1 MVKSNL
7 PNLVKWVIIG
17 FLAFI
22 IYKCVKTDSKKY
34 VEHFYNYEQ
43 TAGQSELAVYPA
55 SEPAPEEPYVEK
67 KGPTCGG
74 SNSGSSSSSGKTC
87 GGEGGCI
94 SASGSR
100 LLPVLDPCFNMR
112 EICKQCILLED
123 HLFQT
128 EKRCTDCI
136 KKHFLTLEGL
146 SEEAITLDKENKYH
160 FSKLELPEKIRKL
173 ERDFL
178 NDTDPERIAQELRQI
193 RKPLM
198 NKYFDRF

>member
-1 MVKSNL
+1 MSAT
-7 PNLVKWVIIG
+7 G
-17 FLAFI
+17 
-22 IYKCVKTDSKKY
+22 
-34 VEHFYNYEQ
+34 
-43 TAGQSELAVYPA
+43 TA
-55 SEPAPEEPYVEK
+55 
-67 KGPTCGG
+67 
-74 SNSGSSSSSGKTC
+74 
-87 GGEGGCI
+87 
-94 SASGSR
+94 

-123 HLFQT
+123 HCFQV

-160 FSKLELPEKIRKL
+160 FAKLGLPQKIRRL
-173 ERDFL
+173 ARDFL
-178 NDTDPERIAQELRQI
+178 DGRDPELIAQELRQM